1 MRQGQGAPAARRLV
15 ENARTTCA
23 VSWLTEARADVR
35 GALAAWDRA
44 ELATVPV
51 GRAWDVVRIRQRVG
65 WRTIHR
71 LRADGSPL
79 GPVLHTATHV
89 EVFVPAG
96 AARSWQAPQTSALGP
111 GDFVAAP
118 DPAVIA
124 PLTTRA
130 RTWIVAPAAPLVLTD
145 PDALH
150 AAYLAAYEVMKVVT
164 RR

>member
-1 MRQGQGAPAARRLV
+1 MAETTTAPAAI
-15 ENARTTCA
+15 T
-23 VSWLTEARADVR
+23 WLAEAQADVR
-35 GALAAWDRA
+35 GALAAWDRV
-44 ELATVPV
+44 ELAAVPV
-51 GRAWDVVRIRQRVG
+51 GRAWDVVRIPQRVG
-65 WRTIHR
+65 WSTVHR

-79 GPVLHTATHV
+79 GPVLHTPAHV

-96 AARSWQAPQTSALGP
+96 TARSWRAPETTVLGP

-130 RTWIVAPAAPLVLTD
+130 RTWIVPPAAPLVLTE
-145 PDALH
+145 PDALR